1 MMNRDLMQ
9 RQMFRNGGG
18 VVPMQDG
25 GEPTFRE
32 RIEALSKAAG
42 RSIKGLMEPNRDPYE
57 NMNPIQDPS
66 APMNLSPEEQAA
78 RRAQYEIQQ
87 GRFTQAEIEQILRNN
102 PEYGDYGSMEG
113 APRYNFPTPSG
124 PRRTED
130 NDPGFIQRIL
140 DYARDGY
147 TLSNDTPIRQPVQ
160 EPVPEQNY
168 RNGGPVYYMQ
178 EGGMAPMGM
187 PPQGMP
193 PPGAMMPEM
202 AQAQQAGMDPAI
214 LEQMLAQASQGIG
227 SLDEAED
234 YEQVMNMMTGTSATI
249 AERRM
254 ELADL
259 VGDEDAQQT
268 PDSVLTLVQPV
279 IMMAK
284 TDEGIGG
291 LAQDQM
297 TEAVT
302 GDMAGG
308 IMSTI
313 DMGAQE
319 GPAPVNFRYGGAV
332 QYMEPGGVAMNEQQ
346 QKDFDLLQQEYEL
359 NKNFYGQLI
368 DKDAQTRA
376 LQGQQDLTQA
386 QMLFDLANTGLAIAA
401 PGPRT
406 MSVAEKLAYAAQQ
419 TELFPRIGARAAE
432 LGKFKQA
439 QDQESRQYDLAA
451 AQGAMG
457 MRDFREKARIEAK
470 NAKTEV
476 KATSPFVTTKPVEID
491 GNMFPENTVVNLRPD
506 QLALHSAETFIPY
519 VKPSGENANRKS
531 WEVTSPIVYKGVPLD
546 VGQVLVITEEDAN
559 DIEGF
564 ATSVK
569 AYSGTPKESGTTDV
583 RTRSAINIDGTNVP
597 AGVALKLSNSMV
609 AEIIKTQPD
618 AFEPVNETDRNK
630 AADIF
635 GADGVGKAL
644 NYFVTAKV
652 PGSNMSAL
660 EAYGNGAED
669 RTLEAQIA
677 AFTKVTTDA
686 TGKAQKNA
694 LPPFVIDQIKRR
706 VFAGGQSPVPLN
718 TLGLTREEMQQLAP
732 SQDVPLLNADNTVNV
747 ERALADGTF
756 IIDIGADLTQ
766 AAGFTSTVDRFF
778 NVVMGQL
785 GKAGIGPGYAGK
797 EALLTTAA
805 DAQLRE
811 LSRTTIA
818 TFRPDTRIF
827 KLDLDGL
834 KGLVSG
840 FEPGGFKNDQGAL
853 AALKKTRDSLAMSYS
868 VARDEIQLH
877 EENAGYITPQEYG
890 TARRAEKDLRM
901 LIAEYTAAI
910 VAFESNMGGRG
921 SAVTSTGGS
930 AATSTGGWATGNL
943 PRVNA
948 QKKSNEIAP
957 VAPVRTLVPRERVPT
972 QVNTVRPEAVL
983 SVEQPPVPE
992 TILAGIEPFVPEA
1005 PSANEYTSD
1014 QLSPDVLAYIENS
1027 IINQTWGD
1035 LAAARPD
1042 LYRNMVGDPNE
1053 EIIDARGQPQGKK
1066 HAPTEIVRTT
1076 EQDIRLGLSRAL
1088 NGFDMMTLEERKV
1101 LIENIE
1107 QELKNREQN

>member
-1 MMNRDLMQ
+1 MINRDLMQ

-18 VVPMQDG
+18 VVPMEDG

-32 RIEALSKAAG
+32 QIEALSKAAG
-42 RSIKGLMEPNRDPYE
+42 RSIEGLMEPNRDPYE

-66 APMNLSPEEQAA
+66 APMNLSPEEQAE

-87 GRFTQAEIEQILRNN
+87 GRFTQAEIEQILRNS

-113 APRYNFPTPSG
+113 APRFDLPTPSG
-124 PRRTED
+124 PRRTE
-130 NDPGFIQRIL
+130 
-140 DYARDGY
+140 Y
-147 TLSNDTPIRQPVQ
+147 NDTPIRRPVQ
-160 EPVPEQNY
+160 EPVFTREQLEELGAISRTPEGFQ
-168 RNGGPVYYMQ
+168 NGGPVYYMQ

-187 PPQGMP
+187 PPGMP
-193 PPGAMMPEM
+193 PQGMMPAAPPAAMPEM

-234 YEQVMNMMTGTSATI
+234 YEQVMNMMTGTSATV

-284 TDEGIGG
+284 TEEGIGG

-313 DMGAQE
+313 DTGAQE

-332 QYMEPGGVAMNEQQ
+332 QYFAPKNANRVALNEQQ

-439 QDQESRQYDLAA
+439 QDQESRQMDTLA
-451 AQGAMG
+451 AQGAMTERAARKADERALAAAIAKAKEKG
-457 MRDFREKARIEAK
+457 IDYKPMKLVIPGFPNLFFNGNNAEEVANANQRSNDWNEANPTEALRGNSPQMFTVGVETADSAGPAAKPIEIRNKNGDVVKMLDLSQPEGRLAFNNIGEGLTAHTIGTYSKENPISAVFKELRDSAGKTVQVVDVTTPEGKLAVK
-470 NAKTEV
+470 NAVGSGLEV
-476 KATSPFVTTKPVEID
+476 FNVGSYTQQKP
-491 GNMFPENTVVNLRPD
+491 
-506 QLALHSAETFIPY
+506 ET
-519 VKPSGENANRKS
+519 
-531 WEVTSPIVYKGVPLD
+531 
-546 VGQVLVITEEDAN
+546 
-559 DIEGF
+559 
-564 ATSVK
+564 
-569 AYSGTPKESGTTDV
+569 GTTDV
-583 RTRSAINIDGTNVP
+583 RTRNAINIDGVNVP

-609 AEIIKTQPD
+609 ANIIKTQPD

-652 PGSNMSAL
+652 SGGNMSAL

-718 TLGLTREEMQQLAP
+718 TLGLTREERQQLAP

-785 GKAGIGPGYAGK
+785 GKAGIGSGYAGD

-805 DAQLRE
+805 DVQLKE
-811 LSRTTIA
+811 LSRRTIA

-853 AALKKTRDSLAMSYS
+853 AALKKTRDSLSLDYRNAVEDLEMHDE
-868 VARDEIQLH
+868 VAGSLSP
-877 EENAGYITPQEYG
+877 ENYG
-890 TARRAEKDLRM
+890 IARTAERNLRQ

-930 AATSTGGWATGNL
+930 VTSGL
-943 PRVNA
+943 
-948 QKKSNEIAP
+948 
-957 VAPVRTLVPRERVPT
+957 ERV
-972 QVNTVRPEAVL
+972 
-983 SVEQPPVPE
+983 
-992 TILAGIEPFVPEA
+992 
-1005 PSANEYTSD
+1005 
-1014 QLSPDVLAYIENS
+1014 
-1027 IINQTWGD
+1027 
-1035 LAAARPD
+1035 
-1042 LYRNMVGDPNE
+1042 
-1053 EIIDARGQPQGKK
+1053 KK
-1066 HAPTEIVRTT
+1066 
-1076 EQDIRLGLSRAL
+1076 
-1088 NGFDMMTLEERKV
+1088 K
-1101 LIENIE
+1101 
-1107 QELKNREQN
+1107 

>member
-1 MMNRDLMQ
+1 MINRDLMQ

-42 RSIKGLMEPNRDPYE
+42 RSIEGLMEPNRAPYE

-113 APRYNFPTPSG
+113 APRFDLPTPSG

-432 LGKFKQA
+432 LGKFKQE

-451 AQGAMG
+451 AQGAMTERSARRADERELAAAIAKEK
-457 MRDFREKARIEAK
+457 RDLADAIAKKDRKFQVVNGALYEVIGTDLVKVIDKIEDPQNFGSGFMGNAVNILTSDDAVDLATRYGDGKTTEAENNRIEFSLAIYTAPVPVYDKELNKDVLSPGNELPNLWK
-470 NAKTEV
+470 NAKNKRTGNV
-476 KATSPFVTTKPVEID
+476 DTPSNVDGTIPAYLRKPPVGTD
-491 GNMFPENTVVNLRPD
+491 QVSTDQGGNDKDKRNIE
-506 QLALHSAETFIPY
+506 
-519 VKPSGENANRKS
+519 
-531 WEVTSPIVYKGVPLD
+531 
-546 VGQVLVITEEDAN
+546 
-559 DIEGF
+559 IEG
-564 ATSVK
+564 AT
-569 AYSGTPKESGTTDV
+569 YESLISEMD
-583 RTRSAINIDGTNVP
+583 N
-597 AGVALKLSNSMV
+597 LS
-609 AEIIKTQPD
+609 
-618 AFEPVNETDRNK
+618 
-630 AADIF
+630 
-635 GADGVGKAL
+635 
-644 NYFVTAKV
+644 
-652 PGSNMSAL
+652 
-660 EAYGNGAED
+660 
-669 RTLEAQIA
+669 
-677 AFTKVTTDA
+677 
-686 TGKAQKNA
+686 
-694 LPPFVIDQIKRR
+694 
-706 VFAGGQSPVPLN
+706 
-718 TLGLTREEMQQLAP
+718 
-732 SQDVPLLNADNTVNV
+732 
-747 ERALADGTF
+747 
-756 IIDIGADLTQ
+756 ADLTGKSSALKNMANRTSEFFSGSLFFPQ
-766 AAGFTSTVDRFF
+766 AEKTQSLVDSLNTVASMVLMRTQVAGRPPETFRKEVKEIFPKTGEFFKGSENALNKLNNIVAFF
-778 NVVMGQL
+778 N
-785 GKAGIGPGYAGK
+785 A
-797 EALLTTAA
+797 E
-805 DAQLRE
+805 
-811 LSRTTIA
+811 IA
-818 TFRPDTRIF
+818 INNNRNF
-827 KLDLDGL
+827 
-834 KGLVSG
+834 
-840 FEPGGFKNDQGAL
+840 
-853 AALKKTRDSLAMSYS
+853 AALKPEQQYAIQEQGAMLENYRDTYLSLRNRLA
-868 VARDEIQLH
+868 A
-877 EENAGYITPQEYG
+877 EENKGQGNKPGFRQYMSPEAIKEWEEKYGNDGEKKKLTLDAPSSPEMTPP
-890 TARRAEKDLRM
+890 AL
-901 LIAEYTAAI
+901 
-910 VAFESNMGGRG
+910 
-921 SAVTSTGGS
+921 
-930 AATSTGGWATGNL
+930 
-943 PRVNA
+943 
-948 QKKSNEIAP
+948 
-957 VAPVRTLVPRERVPT
+957 RERVPT
-972 QVNTVRPEAVL
+972 QVNTVTPEAVL

-992 TILAGIEPFVPEA
+992 TILAGIEPFVPET
-1005 PSANEYTSD
+1005 PSVSGMRQPEPRKIVPT
-1014 QLSPDVLAYIENS
+1014 QLNTVSPK
-1027 IINQTWGD
+1027 QF
-1035 LAAARPD
+1035 
-1042 LYRNMVGDPNE
+1042 YR
-1053 EIIDARGQPQGKK
+1053 
-1066 HAPTEIVRTT
+1066 
-1076 EQDIRLGLSRAL
+1076 
-1088 NGFDMMTLEERKV
+1088 
-1101 LIENIE
+1101 
-1107 QELKNREQN
+1107 